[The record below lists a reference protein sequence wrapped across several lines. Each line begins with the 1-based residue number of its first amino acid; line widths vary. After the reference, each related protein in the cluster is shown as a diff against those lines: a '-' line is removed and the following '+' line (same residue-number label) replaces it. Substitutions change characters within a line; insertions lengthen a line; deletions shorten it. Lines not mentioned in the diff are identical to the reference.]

1 MIAMMDFQ
9 AARWTVAGEVPG
21 QQGNNHPTM
30 TPMGCFET
38 ADGHVNVAG
47 SSGRLWLSFCEVI
60 GLPQLARDPRFDTIA
75 KRAEARAELNG
86 LVAERLRRRTTAEWV
101 SALNEAGVPAGPVY
115 RVDET
120 FADPQVQ
127 HLDVVASVHH
137 PVLGRLGLVRG
148 PVTTSRGAP
157 SVRTPSPE
165 PGQHTAEVLAEL
177 GVSSEHVADLRRR
190 GVV

>member
-9 AARWTVAGEVPG
+9 AARWTVAGEVAG
-21 QQGNNHPTM
+21 QEGNNHPTN

-47 SSGRLWLSFCEVI
+47 SSGHMWRSLCEVV
-60 GLPQLARDPRFDTIA
+60 GLPHLVLDPRYDTMA
-75 KRAEARAELNG
+75 KRTAARAELNA
-86 LVAERLRRRTTAEWV
+86 LIADRLRLRTTAEWV
-101 SALNEAGVPAGPVY
+101 AAFNEAGVPAGPVY

-120 FADPQVQ
+120 FADPQVR
-127 HLDVVASVHH
+127 HLDLVAGVEH
-137 PVLGRLGLVRG
+137 PVLGRLDLVRA
-148 PVTTSRGAP
+148 PVTTSRGAA
-157 SVRTPSPE
+157 SVRAPSPE

-177 GVSSEHVADLRRR
+177 GISPEQVDDLRTR